1 MLNGDSLVP
10 IVTVIK
16 GNIVVFSKKKK
27 KKKEKKEKGILWT
40 LYASII
46 EVGCRQSNSTWKHV
60 CDF

>member
-16 GNIVVFSKKKK
+16 GNIVVFSKKKEK
-27 KKKEKKEKGILWT
+27 KKILWT